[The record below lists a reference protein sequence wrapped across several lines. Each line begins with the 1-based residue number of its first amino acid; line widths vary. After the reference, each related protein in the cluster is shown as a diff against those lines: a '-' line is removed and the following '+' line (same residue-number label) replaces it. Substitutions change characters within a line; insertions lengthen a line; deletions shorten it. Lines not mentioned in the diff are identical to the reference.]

1 MNAFVVAVGSGIAFL
16 LAYVL
21 YGRFLG
27 RYLFALDKEVKT
39 PAHELYDGIDYVP
52 THPLILFGH
61 HFASIAGLGPII
73 GPAIAA
79 VWGWLPA
86 LIWIVLGTIFVG
98 AVHDMSVLITS
109 VRNKALSIGD
119 IAMQAMG
126 RRARVLFLTFIIFAL
141 SLAMG
146 VFVLQI
152 SKLFAPAPPGEWSV
166 PEAVFPS
173 ASLILLAAL
182 FGTLRYIYNFN
193 LTVLTCIGFI
203 LMMLCVVIG
212 MYVPITKVFGL
223 TMTPEIWSYAL
234 LAYAYVASVLPVWL
248 LLQPRDYL
256 NSYLLYLGM
265 ALMLIG
271 VIVWRPQIVAPALNH
286 NLPDQKPIFPL
297 LFITVACGAVSGFHS
312 LVSSGTTAKQLDKE
326 THAVPIAYGG
336 MLTEGMLAVLA
347 LMACTAGFSAY
358 SEWLKH
364 YPSHKQAG
372 NLGLLNFIAGAV
384 NVLAHIGLP
393 RDVGKVLIATV
404 AVSFSLTTLDTAT
417 RLLRYNVEELAA
429 SLRLTPFTNRY
440 VSSFVAV
447 FMIGFFALLRV
458 DGKPIGLLL
467 WQLFGAS
474 NQLLAALALLTVTL
488 YLRQLG
494 RQTLFTLIPMI
505 FMCVITVSSLLINLV
520 GFLKEGNLV
529 LLVVDA
535 CLLLLAGWLLV
546 EAVLSITSISPHKK
560 QQTNE

>member
-1 MNAFVVAVGSGIAFL
+1 MNAFIIAACSGIAFVS
-16 LAYVL
+16 AYVL

-27 RYLFALDKEVKT
+27 RYLFALDREAKT
-39 PAHELYDGIDYVP
+39 PAHELSDGIDYVP

-86 LIWIVLGTIFVG
+86 LLWIVFGTIFVG
-98 AVHDMSVLITS
+98 AVHDMSVLVTS
-109 VRNKALSIGD
+109 VRNRALSIGD
-119 IAMQAMG
+119 IAMQVMG
-126 RRARVLFLTFIIFAL
+126 RRARILFLAFIIFAL

-173 ASLILLAAL
+173 ASLILLALL
-182 FGTLRYIYNFN
+182 FGTLRYIYNLN
-193 LTVLTCIGFI
+193 LTILTCVGFI
-203 LMMLCVVIG
+203 LMMLCVVAGI
-212 MYVPITKVFGL
+212 YIPITKIFGL
-223 TMTPEIWSYAL
+223 TMTQEIWSYTL
-234 LAYAYVASVLPVWL
+234 LAYAYVASILPVWL

-256 NSYLLYLGM
+256 NSYMLYLGM

-271 VIVWRPQIVAPALNH
+271 VVIWRPQVVAPTLNH
-286 NLPDQKPIFPL
+286 NLPDPKPIFPL

-336 MLTEGMLAVLA
+336 MLTEGMLAVLV
-347 LMACTAGFSAY
+347 LIACTAGFGAY
-358 SEWLKH
+358 SEWVKH

-372 NLGLLNFIAGAV
+372 NLGLLNFIAGAI

-393 RDVGKVLIATV
+393 KEVGKVLIATV

-417 RLLRYNVEELAA
+417 RLLRYNVEELAT
-429 SLRLTPFTNRY
+429 SLKLTLFANRY
-440 VSSFVAV
+440 VSSLVAV
-447 FMIGFFALLRV
+447 LMIGFFALLRV
-458 DGKPIGLLL
+458 DGKPVGLLL

-494 RQTLFTLIPMI
+494 RQTLFTLIPML
-505 FMCVITVSSLLINLV
+505 FMCVVTISSLLINLIS
-520 GFLKEGNLV
+520 FLKEGNLV
-529 LLVVDA
+529 LFTVDV
-535 CLLLLAGWLLV
+535 CLLLLAAWLLI
-546 EAVLSITSISPHKK
+546 EATLSIIPIRSSKAT
-560 QQTNE
+560 TN